1 MTEKSTFMQQSLN
14 FGQNFVDVEF
24 NFKKIRFSFSF
35 YFCLYHSTKD
45 GINII
50 VALILLLIFS
60 TLNDLFIS
68 CSSRRGELK
77 LLLIWLNHLLEQF
90 FGKCF
95 KKHFYCLGHIFG
107 STSKPP
113 FRSGKQIHVW
123 ERYRVGWS

>member
-1 MTEKSTFMQQSLN
+1 MTEKSTFMQSLD

-24 NFKKIRFSFSF
+24 NFKKKNRFSFLF

-77 LLLIWLNHLLEQF
+77 LLLI
-90 FGKCF
+90 
-95 KKHFYCLGHIFG
+95 
-107 STSKPP
+107 
-113 FRSGKQIHVW
+113 
-123 ERYRVGWS
+123 